1 MTSFWKSVLSA
12 VGIAVIIGASA
23 VWWVHKRQSVGRGKL
38 YEAATETYAHAGQGD
53 VTAEF
58 KLAHMYY
65 EGSGVPQDYAE
76 AARWYRKAAEQGY
89 AKAQFNLGDLY
100 FRGKGVP
107 QNYAEAVHW
116 TQKAA
121 DQSYAKAQAGLGY
134 MYLTGVGLPQNYAEA
149 FRWYSKAADQG
160 DATAQHA
167 LGYMYTNGIGLP
179 QDYNKAVHWI
189 QKSADQG
196 DAEAQAALG
205 YMYAKGQGVP
215 QDNAEAVHWYSKAA
229 DQGNPKAKRALELQG
244 NKMRRFELFTALIEF
259 PVGLWASLYFLLPG
273 RRLQNRR
280 QLAITLLGVSFISNA
295 GLSLYAF
302 AHYGIE
308 CFPHQYAFHIAR
320 FLFTAT
326 AILIIVTVVLP
337 AKKKVLES

>member
-1 MTSFWKSVLSA
+1 
-12 VGIAVIIGASA
+12 
-23 VWWVHKRQSVGRGKL
+23 
-38 YEAATETYAHAGQGD
+38 
-53 VTAEF
+53 
-58 KLAHMYY
+58 
-65 EGSGVPQDYAE
+65 
-76 AARWYRKAAEQGY
+76 
-89 AKAQFNLGDLY
+89 
-100 FRGKGVP
+100 
-107 QNYAEAVHW
+107 
-116 TQKAA
+116 
-121 DQSYAKAQAGLGY
+121 
-134 MYLTGVGLPQNYAEA
+134 
-149 FRWYSKAADQG
+149 
-160 DATAQHA
+160 
-167 LGYMYTNGIGLP
+167 MYTNGIGLP